1 MTPSPGTVAEDL
13 ENGGYIRID
22 ASRGAIVCTGDIDG
36 DSDMLAKYSSHAF
49 GVPSAYAGGSNTGD
63 GRRSRLHDRPTRRP
77 LRPRRP
83 ADRDNTDRREPRPS
97 RGTRGAG
104 FPLRGSVADL
114 LAERPSHPAGR
125 PFQAVLLR
133 VGPTPSRQPRSRTTA
148 TARGTATSG
157 GPDTARD
164 PTTARCPEAGG
175 RPRRAGRR
183 RRAGA

>member
-83 ADRDNTDRREPRPS
+83 ANRDNTDRREPRPS

-133 VGPTPSRQPRSRTTA
+133 VGPTPSRRPRSRTTA
-148 TARGTATSG
+148 TARA
-157 GPDTARD
+157 PA
-164 PTTARCPEAGG
+164 TARCPEAGG

-183 RRAGA
+183 RRAGASRGGS